1 MVQAITLTIPQ
12 VMELIETKITVM
24 NPNDFD
30 NNAGWQ
36 EQKSAQTRTAILTAA
51 VECLTKI
58 GYAKTSTQIVAKTAE
73 LSRGAMLHHYA
84 TKADLISNLIDYINY
99 RRLQTFYHEVKKMSD
114 MERVVEGKAFELYWR
129 LNKEPESD
137 AHLELTVASRTDK
150 DLKKLFD
157 RKARQHDNF
166 ILDTLPVFFPE
177 WSNASRENLQL
188 AHDIS
193 LVTFTGLRVKSN
205 VISSKERRLAV
216 RRMIFSTLQQLR
228 H

>member
-1 MVQAITLTIPQ
+1 MEQSKALTIPQ
-12 VMELIETKITVM
+12 VMDLIETKLAAM

-30 NNAGWQ
+30 GDAGWQ
-36 EQKSAQTRTAILTAA
+36 EQKSAQTRIAILTSA
-51 VECLTKI
+51 VKCLTEI
-58 GYAKTSTQIVAKTAE
+58 GYAKTSTQIVAKTAK

-84 TKADLISNLIDYINY
+84 TKADLISNLIDFINY
-99 RRLQTFYHEVKKMSD
+99 RRLQAFYHEVKKMND
-114 MERVVEGKAFELYWR
+114 TERVVEGKAFELYWR
-129 LNKEPESD
+129 LNKKPESD
-137 AHLELTVASRTDK
+137 AHLELTVASRTDS

-157 RKARQHDNF
+157 HKARAHDNF

-177 WSNASRENLQL
+177 WSEASRENLQL

-216 RRMIFSTLQQLR
+216 RKMIFSALQQLR

>member
-1 MVQAITLTIPQ
+1 
-12 VMELIETKITVM
+12 
-24 NPNDFD
+24 
-30 NNAGWQ
+30 
-36 EQKSAQTRTAILTAA
+36 
-51 VECLTKI
+51 
-58 GYAKTSTQIVAKTAE
+58 
-73 LSRGAMLHHYA
+73 
-84 TKADLISNLIDYINY
+84 
-99 RRLQTFYHEVKKMSD
+99 MSD
-114 MERVVEGKAFELYWR
+114 MERVVEGKAFEVYWR
-129 LNKEPESD
+129 LNKKPESD

-177 WSNASRENLQL
+177 WSDASRENLQL

-216 RRMIFSTLQQLR
+216 RKLIFSTLQQLR

>member
-1 MVQAITLTIPQ
+1 MAQANALTIPD
-12 VMELIETKITVM
+12 VMKLIETKLTEM

-30 NNAGWQ
+30 SDTGWQ
-36 EQKSAQTRTAILTAA
+36 EQKSAQTRRAILTAA
-51 VECLTKI
+51 VKCLTEI
-58 GYAKTSTQIVAKTAE
+58 GYAKTSTQIVAKTAN

-84 TKADLISNLIDYINY
+84 TKADLISNLIDFINY
-99 RRLQTFYHEVKKMSD
+99 RRLRAFYHEVKKMSD
-114 MERVVEGKAFELYWR
+114 TERVIEGKAFEVYWR
-129 LNKEPESD
+129 LNKKAESD

-150 DLKKLFD
+150 ELKKLFD

-166 ILDTLPVFFPE
+166 ILDTLPIFFPE
-177 WSNASRENLQL
+177 WSEASRENLQL

-205 VISSKERRLAV
+205 VISSKDRRLAV
-216 RRMIFSTLQQLR
+216 RKMIFRALQDLR